1 MKEISRRITSYFCKY
16 EEISIY
22 SEEVQ
27 FAIYQILWGISTF
40 FIALIG
46 VYIFSGNI
54 QSGIVFSIFFLPLRW
69 AAGGAHAQS
78 RFECISITVCMFI
91 IFTYYYYA
99 GIMQLIVIM
108 AIVAW
113 FIIWMKTP
121 VQTSKHVLTIRQQ
134 KRNRESTHKILLI
147 YIAVILYGIRINSK
161 IVNSVFIVLIMV
173 AMLMIAELKFV
184 NGLTIRQSDRYSY
197 LKNKMVGVIVE
208 ICLFTCCIAVNTAS
222 THWTYEAEIPRD
234 IQRKFDNM

>member
-1 MKEISRRITSYFCKY
+1 MVQSLKQRLFTAVKRRNKSVY
-16 EEISIY
+16 ISIY
-22 SEEVQ
+22 SYTIPAFGPKNPE
-27 FAIYQILWGISTF
+27 FPGF
-40 FIALIG
+40 F
-46 VYIFSGNI
+46 VS
-54 QSGIVFSIFFLPLRW
+54 
-69 AAGGAHAQS
+69 
-78 RFECISITVCMFI
+78 I
-91 IFTYYYYA
+91 IFTYYYYT

-113 FIIWMKTP
+113 FIIWTKTP

-208 ICLFTCCIAVNTAS
+208 ICLFTCCVAVNTAS

-234 IQRKFDNM
+234 IQRKFDNK

>member
-91 IFTYYYYA
+91 YRNNL
-99 GIMQLIVIM
+99 GG
-108 AIVAW
+108 AIR
-113 FIIWMKTP
+113 KSP
-121 VQTSKHVLTIRQQ
+121 VKS
-134 KRNRESTHKILLI
+134 
-147 YIAVILYGIRINSK
+147 RI
-161 IVNSVFIVLIMV
+161 
-173 AMLMIAELKFV
+173 
-184 NGLTIRQSDRYSY
+184 
-197 LKNKMVGVIVE
+197 
-208 ICLFTCCIAVNTAS
+208 
-222 THWTYEAEIPRD
+222 
-234 IQRKFDNM
+234 

>member
-27 FAIYQILWGISTF
+27 FAIYQILWEISTF

-46 VYIFSGNI
+46 VYIFQEIFNLELYFQYSSCRCVGSGR
-54 QSGIVFSIFFLPLRW
+54 STCTKPC
-69 AAGGAHAQS
+69 
-78 RFECISITVCMFI
+78 FECISITVCMFI

-113 FIIWMKTP
+113 FIIWTKTP